1 MPLRGTT
8 YLLSVSSRLQSGG
21 VYILDTLSL
30 QHVRVRYLVRSYG
43 HPTDKT
49 DYTLCKTNVELM

>member
-8 YLLSVSSRLQSGG
+8 YLLSVSRLQCGG
-21 VYILDTLSL
+21 VYISDTLSL

-49 DYTLCKTNVELM
+49 DYTLCKTNVELI